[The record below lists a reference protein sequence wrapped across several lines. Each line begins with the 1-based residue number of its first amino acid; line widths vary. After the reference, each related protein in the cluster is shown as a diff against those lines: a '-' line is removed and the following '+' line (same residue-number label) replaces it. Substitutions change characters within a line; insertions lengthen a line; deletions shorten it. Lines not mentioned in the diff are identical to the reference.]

1 MIPDVA
7 SVFNQII
14 SQYKPCLAQS
24 VCNFDRSPTLP
35 TISFEIFVVLGT
47 AVMLF
52 ILSKFTKS
60 ILPKYLTMV
69 AGVLI
74 FEIFT
79 APMWNNYKLGRWAYV
94 YRDVSW
100 ILTIGWSTLILST
113 IVVVDKFFNHLREWK
128 RFPIYLVL
136 LTILVFITEITV
148 VNLGVRSYSPE
159 VKSTIIG
166 IFIFNVPIEGFY
178 YIAVF
183 TALVIG
189 FYKYLTLITQKIP
202 LIPIKK
208 GKLVRN
214 FFIALIGVFLFEL
227 MIEPMVVNS
236 NLPGWSYIYRDIS
249 FLMTG
254 GWIVIIWLAINIVD
268 HLFINWKLTSRFLGY
283 ILTGGVFALPLESWL
298 INNHFRIYGPSAVA
312 NFVGINT
319 PVTDI
324 PIEVIFAI
332 PLYLALI
339 ISFIK
344 YWETILDNKL

>member
-1 MIPDVA
+1 MIPDVT
-7 SVFNQII
+7 SVFNQLI
-14 SQYKPCLAQS
+14 SQYKPCISQS
-24 VCNFDRSPTLP
+24 VCNFDKTPTP
-35 TISFEIFVVLGT
+35 AIITFEIFVILGT
-47 AVMLF
+47 VIMLF
-52 ILSKFTKS
+52 ILSKLTKS
-60 ILPKYLTMV
+60 IFVKYLIMV
-69 AGVLI
+69 LGVLI

-79 APMWNNYKLGRWAYV
+79 APMWNNLKLGRWAYV

-113 IVVVDKFFNHLREWK
+113 IVVIDKFFKNFREWK
-128 RFPIYLVL
+128 RFLIYLIL
-136 LTILVFITEITV
+136 LTVLVFITEITV
-148 VNLGVRSYSPE
+148 VNLGIRSYSQE
-159 VKSTIIG
+159 VKDTIIG
-166 IFIFNVPIEGFY
+166 VSIFNTPIEGFY

-202 LIPIKK
+202 LIPVKK
-208 GKLVRN
+208 GKLIRN

-236 NLPGWSYIYRDIS
+236 NFPGWSYLYRDIS

-254 GWIVIIWLAINIVD
+254 GWIIIIWFAINIID
-268 HLFINWKLTSRFLGY
+268 NLFINWKLTSRFLGY
-283 ILTGGVFALPLESWL
+283 ILTGGIFALPLEAWL
-298 INNHFRIYGPSAVA
+298 INNHFRVYGPSAVS
-312 NFVGINT
+312 NFVGVNAPFINI
-319 PVTDI
+319 PV
-324 PIEVIFAI
+324 EVVFAI